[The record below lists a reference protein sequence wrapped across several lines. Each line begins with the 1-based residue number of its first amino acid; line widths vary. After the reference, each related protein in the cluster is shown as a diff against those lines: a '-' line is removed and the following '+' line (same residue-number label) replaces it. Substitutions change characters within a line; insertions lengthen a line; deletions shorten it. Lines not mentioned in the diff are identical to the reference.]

1 MNSPQTPRSGDM
13 RRQAIV
19 ALFVATVLWGVSF
32 VTLRAIG
39 LVQRGLAPGA
49 DSMLLAT
56 ATVAVRY
63 AVSALVLLAVWRGRG
78 GFTRGEIAQG
88 VVLGAFHGLGLL
100 FQTDGL
106 AHTDASVSAF
116 LTQTYCVFL
125 PLWVACRQRRLP
137 DVRIAAAVVLVMAGI
152 TLLARVD
159 WQHLRPG
166 RGELETLLSSVF
178 FTGQILWLE
187 KPAYRD
193 NRPMQITV
201 VMVATVAVLLFPL
214 AAVRAPDAAFLV
226 RLFAPPPVWLLM
238 AVLVVF
244 STVAASLLMNRWQR
258 HVTATEAGLIYGSEP
273 VYATAF
279 ALFLPE
285 AFSRLSGIAYDNEQ
299 VTTGLF
305 AGGALMF
312 AAIALSQW
320 RRA

>member
-1 MNSPQTPRSGDM
+1 M
-13 RRQAIV
+13 
-19 ALFVATVLWGVSF
+19 LWGVSF

-39 LVQRGLAPGA
+39 LVQRGLAPSS
-49 DSMLLAT
+49 DSMLLST

-63 AVSALVLLAVWRGRG
+63 AAATLLLLAVWRGRG
-78 GFTRGEIAQG
+78 GLTRREIAQG
-88 VVLGAFHGLGLL
+88 CVLGAFHGVGLL
-100 FQTDGL
+100 LQTDGL

-125 PLWVACRQRRLP
+125 PLWVACRRRRLP
-137 DVRIAAAVVLVMAGI
+137 DARIAVAVVLVMAGI

-201 VMVATVAVLLFPL
+201 VMVAAVAVLLFPL
-214 AAVRAPDAAFLV
+214 AAVRAPDAAFIV
-226 RLFAPPPVWLLM
+226 RLFAPPSVWLLM

-244 STVAASLLMNRWQR
+244 STVAASLLMNGWQR

-279 ALFLPE
+279 ALFLPDV
-285 AFSRLSGIAYDNEQ
+285 FSRLSGIAYGNEH

-305 AGGALMF
+305 VGGALMF